1 LNRRHVDDCINS
13 DVRFVICTLLC
24 LVWTSTLWVD
34 IYQTEDSMTK
44 TKTVVT
50 TKDVE
55 MVECSSCGQD
65 IEKKEAHYFIIRNAK
80 FKDELSSGQ
89 TEGWACEHC
98 VDEPISFPVMYRT
111 LGENTNFSD
120 LALAIACLVFA
131 VMFILKSI
139 QMLLPVII

>member
-1 LNRRHVDDCINS
+1 M
-13 DVRFVICTLLC
+13 
-24 LVWTSTLWVD
+24 
-34 IYQTEDSMTK
+34 TE

-50 TKDVE
+50 TEEVE
-55 MVECSSCGQD
+55 VVECSSCGQD
-65 IEKKEAHYFIIRNAK
+65 IEKKEAHRFMIADTKY
-80 FKDELSSGQ
+80 KDGSTGQ

-98 VDEPISFPVMYRT
+98 VEKPISFPVMYRT